1 MGGASTRGT
10 PAAHPGGRLRRLDL
24 RHEAIVLETDR
35 YRIEGK
41 LTLPR
46 EGYRSRLSDY
56 VNQRDREFFAINEAT
71 LTALAAPDQVRR
83 SEFLMVARRHVRM
96 VTLAAEESFGT
107 DDAGARPAAAEP
119 RATKRTTGSA
129 TRRATR
135 AKAS

>member
-1 MGGASTRGT
+1 V
-10 PAAHPGGRLRRLDL
+10 DL

-71 LTALAAPDQVRR
+71 MTALDAPDHVRHAA
-83 SEFLMVARRHVRM
+83 FLMVARRHVRM
-96 VTLAAEESFGT
+96 VTLAAEESFLS
-107 DDAGARPAAAEP
+107 DDAPGKASAP

-129 TRRATR
+129 TRRASR